1 MPPAGKP
8 GGTRH
13 PVARLVRECRA
24 FGVPAGQDPISA
36 AQESAPSR
44 IRTYAHGSG
53 GRQRDRANFVADLR
67 YVLGCSASSHRPFRK
82 YSGSCGSG
90 LMCGFVVTVY
100 RPDDR
105 HVRRKVKVR
114 KKGTDIGAPLDSP
127 ADQPP
132 VLLPPLVSGLQH
144 RASVVLA
151 GVSDHASGSLLSQ
164 LGSGSV
170 QECGPLPF
178 VVEGDDDLMAPLP
191 ALGIVGEPAY
201 HVPHEVVVVRIDPG
215 HGLSIGVVQVRCQTS
230 YLDVRH
236 GLDDGNRTRTVS
248 LGICA
253 FRASYMA

>member
-1 MPPAGKP
+1 
-8 GGTRH
+8 
-13 PVARLVRECRA
+13 
-24 FGVPAGQDPISA
+24 
-36 AQESAPSR
+36 
-44 IRTYAHGSG
+44 
-53 GRQRDRANFVADLR
+53 
-67 YVLGCSASSHRPFRK
+67 
-82 YSGSCGSG
+82 
-90 LMCGFVVTVY
+90 MCGFVVTVCG
-100 RPDDR
+100 PDYR
-105 HVRRKVKVR
+105 HVRRKVKLR

-201 HVPHEVVVVRIDPG
+201 HVPREVVVVRIDPG
-215 HGLSIGVVQVRCQTS
+215 HGLSIGVVQVRRQAS

-236 GLDDGNRTRTVS
+236 GVDNGNRTRTVS
-248 LGICA
+248 LGTLWRYLPATC
-253 FRASYMA
+253 